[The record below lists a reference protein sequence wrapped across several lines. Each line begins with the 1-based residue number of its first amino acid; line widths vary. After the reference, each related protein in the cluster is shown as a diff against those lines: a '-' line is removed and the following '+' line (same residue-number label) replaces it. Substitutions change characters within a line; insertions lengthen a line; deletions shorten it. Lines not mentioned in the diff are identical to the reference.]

1 MKKNL
6 FILAVAGLALASCSN
21 DETVNSLA
29 TSGASEIS
37 FNSFMSG
44 VTRASANGPMSNFAD
59 GDQINVYASY
69 YNGTAD
75 VKYFQDDF
83 TKQAGS
89 TGFTST
95 QKHYWPDMAD
105 PKKMTFTAIYGAT
118 QSTTTVGEITSYSP
132 ATAVADQ
139 KDVLVARHVS
149 DDKETPVPMNF
160 RHALSQIVLKVK
172 NDNPSLRITIKA
184 FQIGYVDKTG
194 TFQLDRTSTTSIP
207 NTDTPEAAADG
218 NTGSITTNVTLLPA
232 TKWSNTAATA
242 PTSNY
247 IQTLTSDKVFNGTN
261 TSEVATLGSAW
272 LLLPQTKTAGTDY
285 VNSTANVT
293 VDANTEPNLNN
304 AYFAV
309 KMVIDSYNGSEVTAS
324 LATERWCCWPVAL
337 TWNPGYKYTYTIN
350 LGDGGYQPADVD
362 GTAGLDPVLGDAIV
376 FSPTCT
382 IDAWVVS
389 DSNVPAA
396 PQP

>member
-29 TSGASEIS
+29 TSGANEIS

-44 VTRASANGPMSNFAD
+44 VTRASANGPMSTFSV
-59 GDQINVYASY
+59 GDVINVYASY
-69 YNGTAD
+69 YNGTDD
-75 VKYFQDDF
+75 VKYFQDNF
-83 TKQAGS
+83 TKQDGE

-105 PKKMTFTAIYGAT
+105 PKTMTFTAVYGAE
-118 QSTTTVGEITSYSP
+118 QSTTTVGEITNYSP
-132 ATAVADQ
+132 ANSVSDQ

-149 DDKETPVPMNF
+149 DDKQTPVPMNF

-172 NDNPSLRITIKA
+172 NDNPSLKITIKA

-194 TFQLDRTSTTSIP
+194 TFQLDRSSAVI
-207 NTDTPEAAADG
+207 NTDTQETSGDG
-218 NTGSITTNVTLLPA
+218 DAGSWTTGITAIPA

-242 PTSNY
+242 ASSNY
-247 IQTLTSDKVFNGTN
+247 VQTLAADKVFNGTN

-272 LLLPQTKTAGTDY
+272 LLLPQSKSAGTDY
-285 VNSTANVT
+285 TDDDATVT
-293 VDANTEPNLNN
+293 VDASTEPDLNG
-304 AYFAV
+304 AFFAV
-309 KMVIDSYNGSEVTAS
+309 KMVIESYNGSAVTAS

-350 LGDGGYQPADVD
+350 LGDGGYEPADVD

-376 FSPTCT
+376 FSPSCT

-396 PQP
+396 PALP